1 MTNTARKVSGTL
13 RHIVNPLSAATGM
26 WRALVIAALVL
37 LAFDAHAQPPS
48 TNSRAEIA
56 VLAQIVRSANDQ
68 LRQAAATGSPGLA
81 QLNIWLQI
89 AEQRRAAMLSLMER
103 SPELALQNAFPREQ
117 REQLPVDVRAN
128 VEQPARLEGSLEV
141 LGVLFDQDNG
151 RTGVRLNL
159 YTANEGIQLFV
170 ETLPDDYVT
179 GAQVVVNGVRL
190 GNWVAALHT
199 GVTKT
204 GGSAAGSGGLTGA
217 VSRRALVININFS
230 DLSTEPWTI
239 DFAQNAIFND
249 QVTPWYDDASYGQ
262 LEFQADVTGWYT
274 ISASSSTCATTTFR
288 DQAVA
293 AARADGFEPTQYN
306 HVVMA
311 FPRVAACGW
320 AGLAQVGQVGGTGPY
335 YAWLNNAMNMRVAV
349 HELGHNLG
357 LLHSHSIHCSGA
369 PLLPDVAS
377 CARAEYGD
385 LFDVMGT
392 STASY
397 HGNYKAYLQWIPDSD
412 VISVTPDDQAV
423 EVTLNSV
430 ESLSG
435 PRVLRVARPDTDP
448 QQYFTIEMREPI
460 GIDRVLDQYPALAT
474 GVSVYLGSVRDQSII
489 DMAWETTTIGD
500 APLQMGDTFSDPNN
514 TLTITVLSV
523 GNGQAVVSVNY
534 NP

>member
-262 LEFQADVTGWYT
+262 LEFQADVTG
-274 ISASSSTCATTTFR
+274 
-288 DQAVA
+288 
-293 AARADGFEPTQYN
+293 
-306 HVVMA
+306 
-311 FPRVAACGW
+311 
-320 AGLAQVGQVGGTGPY
+320 
-335 YAWLNNAMNMRVAV
+335 
-349 HELGHNLG
+349 
-357 LLHSHSIHCSGA
+357 
-369 PLLPDVAS
+369 
-377 CARAEYGD
+377 
-385 LFDVMGT
+385 
-392 STASY
+392 
-397 HGNYKAYLQWIPDSD
+397 
-412 VISVTPDDQAV
+412 
-423 EVTLNSV
+423 
-430 ESLSG
+430 
-435 PRVLRVARPDTDP
+435 
-448 QQYFTIEMREPI
+448 
-460 GIDRVLDQYPALAT
+460 
-474 GVSVYLGSVRDQSII
+474 
-489 DMAWETTTIGD
+489 
-500 APLQMGDTFSDPNN
+500 
-514 TLTITVLSV
+514 
-523 GNGQAVVSVNY
+523 
-534 NP
+534 